1 MSKTVQEIM
10 EVMGKTVEVTM
21 KLERKNGSSYAHIAD
36 ITPEDI
42 NEIRYYFDGALYRSV
57 MRCLEVK
64 LKGDWTAKAKKGL
77 LLDSLNLTVTHPESD
92 SVTIGY
98 GGFYIAEASEYDAA
112 QNLTSIIAYDELYL
126 SMQPYTASLW
136 QSGITV
142 KNYLIAILNKLG
154 INYDTNSLSLMANA
168 DKKIT
173 SEKFLDI
180 ENDSTEAAYT
190 YRDILDEIAK
200 ASGVTFAYKNSLGG
214 DPFKLYA
221 IKPTES
227 GYVIDESNLRSVTI
241 GAKYGPVMGVVLSR
255 EPQED
260 NVFYPSN
267 LTDSQTAVKISNV
280 EIMEDSGNDA
290 YRETFIQG
298 IYNNVKNTEYYLYD
312 LDSFGIG
319 FLNFGDIFTL
329 KVCERK
335 NGEIGEEKEY
345 KTIFMRTDMTVGD
358 GIKEKSKLEAPQAT
372 STDYAAASTTDKA
385 LKKTMLKVDKQEQ
398 RITALVKESDE
409 KYSKL
414 TQTVD
419 GFETEI
425 ANTKSGLEAKIRATA
440 ESFEATYAKKET
452 VDGQIEGVT
461 DQIKSIN
468 SELDGIDGKIEGK
481 VTTEVQKDTT
491 ISILAGKVESKI
503 SGNYVTKATYDDEKK
518 NWLLKTTYDSYVKQT
533 DQNIEAAVSRVQTL
547 EDAEYITKSQ
557 CSSLIS
563 AQADKIALTVESN
576 LKYESR
582 NLLLDSECFEHLTPT
597 GYHATYQGDYVSTD
611 ATYLPSGKA
620 RKLTVKANDDSQI
633 AGVSFSPSDTVG
645 GVDKIKPNTTYTLS
659 FWARLYPDDATQ
671 SLSSQ
676 ASVYTATAPN
686 NAIIDTKRTRGLAL
700 TKSWQKVVIVFT
712 TQSAVSS
719 FLLRFALAGCVN
731 GQQYAIGI
739 SSLKLEIGNVATEWA
754 TRTPSAAEVEEYAK
768 SEIAQLP
775 DRITLSVEQNLKI
788 GARNILLDSACFK
801 SFTPSGFYS
810 GSIAALPYT
819 DSSLPS
825 GSYKRMSFTTT
836 RSDSC
841 GVQFDSVSIIGQALG
856 SIDKIKPSTTYTL
869 SFWLKSSSHNGEKL
883 DRERMIYC
891 GENNFPTFDGQRCKI
906 PTISSSWQK
915 YVVVFN
921 TSAAISEFRLRF
933 CILACTSGESIA
945 IDISSLKLEEGTI
958 ATDWTPSENDLVS
971 GETYQSFINLLP
983 DKITAG
989 VSSTVTDQYVAD
1001 KIHSKCV
1008 SVTLDTNG
1016 VTVENGALTL
1026 KDESGDVM
1034 IDSSGIHSE
1043 YLNFGKMIDL
1053 DTIKNGTYFSTIPY
1067 GTTATKN
1074 IDIWTLRNYTGTDTG
1089 MKNAKAAVDVMTNIP
1104 KLKPLFWNNS
1114 NNWFCSYGSSSTDTN
1129 YVIAA
1134 KLDNIDEAQTYLL
1147 SYDII
1152 LASVA
1157 NGKGLIP
1164 QKVFLATDKSVC
1176 YDIGV
1181 DTLTAGNA
1189 VVSGKTYQYRYGTLS
1204 CSIRG
1209 YDLIKKK
1216 GGQSKNA
1223 KITIQILSLGDGGTG
1238 TDSTSWFYAMHCPNT
1253 SYMGFIGNIKIK
1265 TFVGAT
1271 LNARAL
1277 LNSNTDYFLDL
1288 GTGVLSADEVGC
1300 TNLRATAL
1308 PSVLSATD
1316 NLRPVYVDEETGQ
1329 LYRLA

>member
-1 MSKTVQEIM
+1 MSKTVQAIM

-36 ITPEDI
+36 ITPENI

-77 LLDSLNLTVTHPESD
+77 LLDSLNLTVTHPEGD
-92 SVTIGY
+92 RATIGY
-98 GGFYIAEASEYDAA
+98 GGFYIAEAPEYDAA
-112 QNLTSIIAYDELYL
+112 QDITSIIAYDELYL

-200 ASGVTFAYKNSLGG
+200 ASGVTFAFKNSLGG
-214 DPFKLYA
+214 DPFKLYC

-329 KVCERK
+329 KVCERT
-335 NGEIGEEKEY
+335 NGTIGDEKEY

-398 RITALVKESDE
+398 RITALVKETDE

-425 ANTKSGLEAKIRATA
+425 VNTKNGLEAKIEATA
-440 ESFEATYAKKET
+440 KSFELTYAKKET
-452 VDGQIEGVT
+452 VDGIT
-461 DQIKSIN
+461 DQIGTIN
-468 SELDGIDGKIEGK
+468 TELAGIDGQIEGK

-503 SGNYVTKATYDDEKK
+503 SGNYVTKATYDDEKQ

-533 DQNIEAAVSRVQTL
+533 DQQISAAVSKVQKL
-547 EDAEYITKSQ
+547 EEAGYITKAA
-557 CSSLIS
+557 CNSLIDQKS
-563 AQADKIALTVESN
+563 DSIALSVESN

-582 NLLLDSECFEHLTPT
+582 NLLMDSECFEHLTPT
-597 GYHATYQGDYVSTD
+597 GYHATYVSDYV
-611 ATYLPSGKA
+611 ATGQSYLPSGKA
-620 RKLTVKANDDSQI
+620 RQLKFKAESAE
-633 AGVSFSPSDTVG
+633 AGIKFSAADTVG
-645 GVDKIKPNTTYTLS
+645 GKDKIKPKTTYTLS
-659 FWARLYPDDATQ
+659 FWARLYNDNDNAPQ
-671 SLSSQ
+671 NLYWQ
-676 ASVYTATAPN
+676 ESVYTATSPN
-686 NAIIDTKRTRGLAL
+686 GTVYDNNRTRGLEING
-700 TKSWQKVVIVFT
+700 SWHKVVIVFT
-712 TQSAVSS
+712 TPENVSD
-719 FLLRFALAGCVN
+719 FQLRFSLTSCVMN
-731 GQQYAIGI
+731 QLYTIVI

-775 DRITLSVEQNLKI
+775 DRITLSVEKNLKI

-856 SIDKIKPSTTYTL
+856 SIDKIKPGTTYTL

-958 ATDWTPSENDLVS
+958 ATDWTPSTDDIDQSVKSVQAKIDMCVQKDENNNLVS
-971 GETYQSFINLLP
+971 EINIASNKLAINTDNFTLAKDGTMSCKGATIKGGTILCGDTNTSMLIAQGAIVHKFDGTEIGQIGLTMNP
-983 DKITAG
+983 DSSGNMQYYERISGTVGVEISANNYATFVDDAG
-989 VSSTVTDQYVAD
+989 FVVCSNARDTTINVSISSTTDWSYASYSSALRSIVEADAALIVSANRGNNNLYLEGSSIVTCGQLEALNDVKISGQLEALNGVKLRAAIGTSSSKSYVYVVAD
-1001 KIHSKCV
+1001 KKTGEI
-1008 SVTLDTNG
+1008 G
-1016 VTVENGALTL
+1016 
-1026 KDESGDVM
+1026 
-1034 IDSSGIHSE
+1034 
-1043 YLNFGKMIDL
+1043 YL
-1053 DTIKNGTYFSTIPY
+1053 P
-1067 GTTATKN
+1067 A
-1074 IDIWTLRNYTGTDTG
+1074 
-1089 MKNAKAAVDVMTNIP
+1089 
-1104 KLKPLFWNNS
+1104 
-1114 NNWFCSYGSSSTDTN
+1114 
-1129 YVIAA
+1129 
-1134 KLDNIDEAQTYLL
+1134 
-1147 SYDII
+1147 
-1152 LASVA
+1152 
-1157 NGKGLIP
+1157 
-1164 QKVFLATDKSVC
+1164 
-1176 YDIGV
+1176 
-1181 DTLTAGNA
+1181 
-1189 VVSGKTYQYRYGTLS
+1189 
-1204 CSIRG
+1204 
-1209 YDLIKKK
+1209 
-1216 GGQSKNA
+1216 
-1223 KITIQILSLGDGGTG
+1223 
-1238 TDSTSWFYAMHCPNT
+1238 
-1253 SYMGFIGNIKIK
+1253 
-1265 TFVGAT
+1265 
-1271 LNARAL
+1271 
-1277 LNSNTDYFLDL
+1277 
-1288 GTGVLSADEVGC
+1288 
-1300 TNLRATAL
+1300 
-1308 PSVLSATD
+1308 
-1316 NLRPVYVDEETGQ
+1316 
-1329 LYRLA
+1329 

>member
-10 EVMGKTVEVTM
+10 EVMGKTVEATM

-77 LLDSLNLTVTHPESD
+77 LLDSLKLTVTHPEGD
-92 SVTIGY
+92 RATIGY
-98 GGFYIAEASEYDAA
+98 GGFYIAEAPEYDAA

-200 ASGVTFAYKNSLGG
+200 ASGVTFAFKNSLGG

-260 NVFYPSN
+260 NVIYPSN

-290 YRETFIQG
+290 YRETFIQS

-312 LDSFGIG
+312 LDSFGIS

-335 NGEIGEEKEY
+335 NGEIGDEKEY

-398 RITALVKESDE
+398 RITALVKETDE

-425 ANTKSGLEAKIRATA
+425 ANTKNGLETKITATA
-440 ESFEATYAKKET
+440 EKAELTYAKKET
-452 VDGQIEGVT
+452 VE
-461 DQIKSIN
+461 K
-468 SELDGIDGKIEGK
+468 
-481 VTTEVQKDTT
+481 
-491 ISILAGKVESKI
+491 AG
-503 SGNYVTKATYDDEKK
+503 YV
-518 NWLLKTTYDSYVKQT
+518 
-533 DQNIEAAVSRVQTL
+533 
-547 EDAEYITKSQ
+547 TKSQ

-582 NLLLDSECFEHLTPT
+582 NLLMDAECFEHLTPT

-712 TQSAVSS
+712 TQSTVSS

-731 GQQYAIGI
+731 GQKYAIGI

-958 ATDWTPSENDLVS
+958 ATDWTPSTDDIDQSVKSVQAKIDMCVQKDKNNNLVS
-971 GETYQSFINLLP
+971 EINIASNKLTINTDNFTLAKDGTMTCTGATIKGGTILCGDTNTSMLIAQGAIVHKFDGTEIGQIGLTMNP
-983 DKITAG
+983 DSSGNMQYYERISGTVGVQISANNYATFVDDAG
-989 VSSTVTDQYVAD
+989 FVVCSNARDTTINVSISSTTDWSYASYSSALRSIVEADSALIVSANRGNNNLYLEGSSIVTCGQLEALNDVKISGQLEALNGVKLRAAIGTSSSKSYVYVVAD
-1001 KIHSKCV
+1001 KKTGEI
-1008 SVTLDTNG
+1008 G
-1016 VTVENGALTL
+1016 
-1026 KDESGDVM
+1026 
-1034 IDSSGIHSE
+1034 
-1043 YLNFGKMIDL
+1043 YL
-1053 DTIKNGTYFSTIPY
+1053 P
-1067 GTTATKN
+1067 A
-1074 IDIWTLRNYTGTDTG
+1074 
-1089 MKNAKAAVDVMTNIP
+1089 
-1104 KLKPLFWNNS
+1104 
-1114 NNWFCSYGSSSTDTN
+1114 
-1129 YVIAA
+1129 
-1134 KLDNIDEAQTYLL
+1134 
-1147 SYDII
+1147 
-1152 LASVA
+1152 
-1157 NGKGLIP
+1157 
-1164 QKVFLATDKSVC
+1164 
-1176 YDIGV
+1176 
-1181 DTLTAGNA
+1181 
-1189 VVSGKTYQYRYGTLS
+1189 
-1204 CSIRG
+1204 
-1209 YDLIKKK
+1209 
-1216 GGQSKNA
+1216 
-1223 KITIQILSLGDGGTG
+1223 
-1238 TDSTSWFYAMHCPNT
+1238 
-1253 SYMGFIGNIKIK
+1253 
-1265 TFVGAT
+1265 
-1271 LNARAL
+1271 
-1277 LNSNTDYFLDL
+1277 
-1288 GTGVLSADEVGC
+1288 
-1300 TNLRATAL
+1300 
-1308 PSVLSATD
+1308 
-1316 NLRPVYVDEETGQ
+1316 
-1329 LYRLA
+1329 

>member
-10 EVMGKTVEVTM
+10 EVMGKTVEASVA
-21 KLERKNGSSYAHIAD
+21 LERKNGSSYAHIAD
-36 ITPEDI
+36 INSEDI

-98 GGFYIAEASEYDAA
+98 GGFYIAEAPEYDAA
-112 QNLTSIIAYDELYL
+112 QNITSIIAYDELYL
-126 SMQPYTASLW
+126 SMQPYTESLW

-154 INYDTNSLSLMANA
+154 INYDTNSFNLMANA

-260 NVFYPSN
+260 NIIYPSN
-267 LTDSQTAVKISNV
+267 LSDSQTAVKISNV
-280 EIMEDSGNDA
+280 EIIEDSSNDA

-298 IYNNVKNTEYYLYD
+298 IYNNVKNTEYYLYE

-409 KYSKL
+409 RYSEFK
-414 TQTVD
+414 QTAE
-419 GFETEI
+419 GLEGTI
-425 ANTKSGLEAKIRATA
+425 ADVESGLEAKITATA
-440 ESFEATYAKKET
+440 EKAELTYAKKET
-452 VDGQIEGVT
+452 VDGIT
-461 DQIKSIN
+461 DQIATIN
-468 SELDGIDGKIEGK
+468 TELEGIDGKIEGK

-503 SGNYVTKATYDDEKK
+503 GGNYVTKATYDDEKQ

-533 DQNIEAAVSRVQTL
+533 DQQISAAVSRVQTL
-547 EDAEYITKSQ
+547 ERAEYVTKSQ
-557 CSSLIS
+557 CSSLIN

-582 NLLLDSECFEHLTPT
+582 NLLMDSECFEHLTPT

-620 RKLTVKANDDSQI
+620 RKLTVKANDDSQV

-712 TQSAVSS
+712 TQSTVSS

-739 SSLKLEIGNVATEWA
+739 SSLKLEVGNVATPWTA
-754 TRTPSAAEVEEYAK
+754 RTPSAEEVEQYAK
-768 SEIAQLP
+768 AQISMCVQKDKNNKLTSAIAIEGNKISIKSNKFELTNEGEVTCKRVTRDEEMDTEEVSKLVMTDATLTHIYQ
-775 DRITLSVEQNLKI
+775 DRQ
-788 GARNILLDSACFK
+788 
-801 SFTPSGFYS
+801 
-810 GSIAALPYT
+810 
-819 DSSLPS
+819 
-825 GSYKRMSFTTT
+825 
-836 RSDSC
+836 
-841 GVQFDSVSIIGQALG
+841 IGQIGIAM
-856 SIDKIKPSTTYTL
+856 DL
-869 SFWLKSSSHNGEKL
+869 SGVLYE
-883 DRERMIYC
+883 
-891 GENNFPTFDGQRCKI
+891 
-906 PTISSSWQK
+906 
-915 YVVVFN
+915 
-921 TSAAISEFRLRF
+921 A
-933 CILACTSGESIA
+933 
-945 IDISSLKLEEGTI
+945 
-958 ATDWTPSENDLVS
+958 
-971 GETYQSFINLLP
+971 
-983 DKITAG
+983 ITAG
-989 VSSTVTDQYVAD
+989 DMCGVMLKANSGNGYQMAIDNSTFNIVKNESSANLTLSENGLGFTHKSAAAGVAVSSDW
-1001 KIHSKCV
+1001 
-1008 SVTLDTNG
+1008 
-1016 VTVENGALTL
+1016 
-1026 KDESGDVM
+1026 
-1034 IDSSGIHSE
+1034 SSGNIS
-1043 YLNFGKMIDL
+1043 
-1053 DTIKNGTYFSTIPY
+1053 KNERLLVASTY
-1067 GTTATKN
+1067 
-1074 IDIWTLRNYTGTDTG
+1074 
-1089 MKNAKAAVDVMTNIP
+1089 
-1104 KLKPLFWNNS
+1104 
-1114 NNWFCSYGSSSTDTN
+1114 
-1129 YVIAA
+1129 
-1134 KLDNIDEAQTYLL
+1134 
-1147 SYDII
+1147 
-1152 LASVA
+1152 
-1157 NGKGLIP
+1157 GLIIASDYG
-1164 QKVFLATDKSVC
+1164 LYLC
-1176 YDIGV
+1176 
-1181 DTLTAGNA
+1181 GNA
-1189 VVSGKTYQYRYGTLS
+1189 STWLCDTVRLGNYYNPDISGSGEKKALYVNTKTG
-1204 CSIRG
+1204 I
-1209 YDLIKKK
+1209 I
-1216 GGQSKNA
+1216 
-1223 KITIQILSLGDGGTG
+1223 
-1238 TDSTSWFYAMHCPNT
+1238 ST
-1253 SYMGFIGNIKIK
+1253 
-1265 TFVGAT
+1265 
-1271 LNARAL
+1271 
-1277 LNSNTDYFLDL
+1277 
-1288 GTGVLSADEVGC
+1288 
-1300 TNLRATAL
+1300 
-1308 PSVLSATD
+1308 
-1316 NLRPVYVDEETGQ
+1316 
-1329 LYRLA
+1329 

>member
-1 MSKTVQEIM
+1 MYNPGGDYLTYIKDSIIRKPRSKIVVDGKTYTGLEHLVSFPKITHETEKMIGGFPAKTCEFEIYNLDGKLSLNGKEVQVYRGLDISDTKTVWIP
-10 EVMGKTVEVTM
+10 MGLFYADGEDVTNNSTKRTIQFKGTDRTCLFDSPFANVYSKGIIPADTVISTVAEKICAKHGLSINTAT
-21 KLERKNGSSYAHIAD
+21 KSKIISYRFTEAVG
-36 ITPEDI
+36 TPEDTTDRQVIAWIAELSGCIPIISRDGQSLMFTRPTYKETVTEAGKTYPSGSYADKRKYKTLSAEPLYGPI
-42 NEIRYYFDGALYRSV
+42 NAISFGHADYDDAYVYQDDTDVETNGLHEWKINDNALVENDKSALAPKVFAIIKGMQIYPFELTDFIDDYLFDINDGIQIKKKDGAFVTTYVLGMKTTSRIRSV
-57 MRCLEVK
+57 FKAGTQDSSSADRNLAGSVK
-64 LKGDWTAKAKKGL
+64 LDMKKVKL
-77 LLDSLNLTVTHPESD
+77 
-92 SVTIGY
+92 SV
-98 GGFYIAEASEYDAA
+98 DH
-112 QNLTSIIAYDELYL
+112 
-126 SMQPYTASLW
+126 
-136 QSGITV
+136 
-142 KNYLIAILNKLG
+142 
-154 INYDTNSLSLMANA
+154 INN
-168 DKKIT
+168 
-173 SEKFLDI
+173 
-180 ENDSTEAAYT
+180 
-190 YRDILDEIAK
+190 
-200 ASGVTFAYKNSLGG
+200 
-214 DPFKLYA
+214 
-221 IKPTES
+221 
-227 GYVIDESNLRSVTI
+227 
-241 GAKYGPVMGVVLSR
+241 
-255 EPQED
+255 Q
-260 NVFYPSN
+260 
-267 LTDSQTAVKISNV
+267 
-280 EIMEDSGNDA
+280 
-290 YRETFIQG
+290 
-298 IYNNVKNTEYYLYD
+298 
-312 LDSFGIG
+312 
-319 FLNFGDIFTL
+319 
-329 KVCERK
+329 
-335 NGEIGEEKEY
+335 
-345 KTIFMRTDMTVGD
+345 
-358 GIKEKSKLEAPQAT
+358 
-372 STDYAAASTTDKA
+372 
-385 LKKTMLKVDKQEQ
+385 
-398 RITALVKESDE
+398 ITALVKETDE

-425 ANTKSGLEAKIRATA
+425 ANTKNGLEAKITATA
-440 ESFEATYAKKET
+440 EKAELTYAKKET
-452 VDGQIEGVT
+452 VE
-461 DQIKSIN
+461 K
-468 SELDGIDGKIEGK
+468 
-481 VTTEVQKDTT
+481 
-491 ISILAGKVESKI
+491 AG
-503 SGNYVTKATYDDEKK
+503 YV
-518 NWLLKTTYDSYVKQT
+518 
-533 DQNIEAAVSRVQTL
+533 
-547 EDAEYITKSQ
+547 TKSQ

-582 NLLLDSECFEHLTPT
+582 NLLMDSECFEHLTPT

-712 TQSAVSS
+712 TQSTVSS

-775 DRITLSVEQNLKI
+775 DRITLSVEKNLKI

>member
-10 EVMGKTVEVTM
+10 EVMGKTVEATM

-77 LLDSLNLTVTHPESD
+77 LLDSLNLTVTHPEGD
-92 SVTIGY
+92 RATIGY
-98 GGFYIAEASEYDAA
+98 GGFYIAEAPEYDAA
-112 QNLTSIIAYDELYL
+112 QNVTSIIAYDELYL
-126 SMQPYTASLW
+126 SMQPYTTSLW

-154 INYDTNSLSLMANA
+154 INYDTNSLNLMANA

-260 NVFYPSN
+260 NIIYPSN
-267 LTDSQTAVKISNV
+267 LSDSQTAVKISNV
-280 EIMEDSGNDA
+280 EIMEDSSNDA

-335 NGEIGEEKEY
+335 NGEIGDEKEY

-358 GIKEKSKLEAPQAT
+358 GIKEKSKLDRPQAT

-425 ANTKSGLEAKIRATA
+425 ANTKSGLEAKIKATA
-440 ESFEATYAKKET
+440 EKAELTYAKQET
-452 VDGQIEGVT
+452 VDGQI
-461 DQIKSIN
+461 KAIN
-468 SELDGIDGKIEGK
+468 TELDGIDGKIEGK

-533 DQNIEAAVSRVQTL
+533 DQNIEAAVSRVQKL
-547 EDAEYITKSQ
+547 EDAEYITKTQ

-582 NLLLDSECFEHLTPT
+582 NLLMDSECFEHLTPS
-597 GYHATYQGDYVSTD
+597 GYHATYVSDYV
-611 ATYLPSGKA
+611 ATGQSYLPSGKA
-620 RKLTVKANDDSQI
+620 RQLKFKAESAE
-633 AGVSFSPSDTVG
+633 AGIKFSAADTVG
-645 GVDKIKPNTTYTLS
+645 GKDKIKPKTTYTLS
-659 FWARLYPDDATQ
+659 FWARLYNDNDNAPQ
-671 SLSSQ
+671 NLYWQ
-676 ASVYTATAPN
+676 ESVYTATSPN
-686 NAIIDTKRTRGLAL
+686 GTVYDNNRTRGLEING
-700 TKSWQKVVIVFT
+700 SWHKVVIVFT
-712 TQSAVSS
+712 TPENVSD
-719 FLLRFALAGCVN
+719 FQLRFALTGCVTN
-731 GQQYAIGI
+731 QLYTIVI

-754 TRTPSAAEVEEYAK
+754 TRTPSTEEVEEYAK

-775 DRITLSVEQNLKI
+775 DRITLSVEKNLKI
-788 GARNILLDSACFK
+788 GARNILLESACFK
-801 SFTPSGFYS
+801 SFTPSGFYATVGKGMSFSDSAVPSGYRNQIAFTPTQNGACGFQFNSSDIIGETS
-810 GSIAALPYT
+810 GSIN
-819 DSSLPS
+819 
-825 GSYKRMSFTTT
+825 R
-836 RSDSC
+836 
-841 GVQFDSVSIIGQALG
+841 
-856 SIDKIKPSTTYTL
+856 IKPSTTYTL
-869 SFWLKSSSHNGEKL
+869 SFWLKSFAHAGMTLNL
-883 DRERMIYC
+883 DRLIWC
-891 GENNFPTFDGQRCKI
+891 GDGNSPTIDSQRCKVPAI
-906 PTISSSWQK
+906 PSVWEK
-915 YVVVFN
+915 YVIVFK
-921 TSAAISEFRLRF
+921 TPATVSEFRLRF
-933 CILACTSGESIA
+933 ILLDCSTKDESI
-945 IDISSLKLEEGTI
+945 DLYISSLKLEEGTI
-958 ATDWTPSENDLVS
+958 ATDWTPSTDDIDQSVKSVQAKIDMCVQKDKNNNLVS
-971 GETYQSFINLLP
+971 EINIASNKLAINTDNFTLAKDGTMSCKGATIKGGNLTCGIEGSNMTIANARLIHTYMDEEIG
-983 DKITAG
+983 KIG
-989 VSSTVTDQYVAD
+989 
-1001 KIHSKCV
+1001 I
-1008 SVTLDTNG
+1008 TLDRFNNQSELIQGTHSVSISAGEQGLFEFDSNG
-1016 VTVENGALTL
+1016 
-1026 KDESGDVM
+1026 
-1034 IDSSGIHSE
+1034 
-1043 YLNFGKMIDL
+1043 
-1053 DTIKNGTYFSTIPY
+1053 
-1067 GTTATKN
+1067 
-1074 IDIWTLRNYTGTDTG
+1074 
-1089 MKNAKAAVDVMTNIP
+1089 
-1104 KLKPLFWNNS
+1104 
-1114 NNWFCSYGSSSTDTN
+1114 
-1129 YVIAA
+1129 
-1134 KLDNIDEAQTYLL
+1134 
-1147 SYDII
+1147 
-1152 LASVA
+1152 SVN
-1157 NGKGLIP
+1157 NGKGNGVMSEGTDIFCGYRHFRKFGDFTEP
-1164 QKVFLATDKSVC
+1164 NYKVFQCGTGIYSDKTLGVEMYDCMLNQINCALKIERENYDKSTVNI
-1176 YDIGV
+1176 YGFK
-1181 DTLTAGNA
+1181 GNG
-1189 VVSGKTYQYRYGTLS
+1189 SDY
-1204 CSIRG
+1204 
-1209 YDLIKKK
+1209 IK
-1216 GGQSKNA
+1216 SPA
-1223 KITIQILSLGDGGTG
+1223 LSLRTDG
-1238 TDSTSWFYAMHCPNT
+1238 
-1253 SYMGFIGNIKIK
+1253 
-1265 TFVGAT
+1265 
-1271 LNARAL
+1271 
-1277 LNSNTDYFLDL
+1277 
-1288 GTGVLSADEVGC
+1288 
-1300 TNLRATAL
+1300 
-1308 PSVLSATD
+1308 
-1316 NLRPVYVDEETGQ
+1316 
-1329 LYRLA
+1329 LYYNDKKLAFA